1 MADFN
6 ISPLAPARF
15 PMMPLIEGLRF
26 STTEAN
32 IKYPNREDLLLFD
45 FDVGTT
51 LAGVFTQSSTVAAPV
66 AWSRIIANRGYAR
79 GLLINSGNA
88 NAFTG
93 DKGREDV
100 ESCAVAAARL
110 LGCSSSE
117 LLVAST
123 GVIGEPL
130 PVQRIVMAIENMKGK
145 LQGNSWERAA
155 LAIGTTD
162 TYPKGAA
169 CVTEI
174 DGVPIQIAGIA
185 KGSGMIAPNMATML
199 AFIFTDAS
207 LPPDILRS
215 VLKSATSRTFNCIT
229 VDSDTSTS
237 DMVLLFSTGRAGN
250 IVPTSNSDKKL
261 KKFKHSLNKIL
272 ENLALQ
278 VVRDGEGAKKLIT
291 IEVLR
296 AKTSN
301 SAHKIGMAIA
311 NSPLVKTAIAG
322 EDANWGR
329 IVMAVG
335 KTGIV
340 LDQSKLLISIGG
352 VLVTENGK
360 RVDNYDEVKLTS
372 HLKSAEILLQVD
384 LGEGNSNSKIWTCDF
399 THDYIRINAD
409 YRT

>member
-1 MADFN
+1 MADFH
-6 ISPLAPARF
+6 ISPLAKARF
-15 PMMPLIEGLRF
+15 PIMPLINGLQF
-26 STTEAN
+26 STTAAN

-45 FDVGTT
+45 ISCGAT
-51 LAGVFTQSSTVAAPV
+51 LAGVFTKSSTLAAPV
-66 AWSRIIANRGYAR
+66 AWSQNIAKRGYAR
-79 GLLINSGNA
+79 GLLVNSGNA

-93 DKGREDV
+93 DEGRKDV
-100 ESCAVAAARL
+100 ESCAVAASRL

-130 PVQRIVMAIENMKGK
+130 PVRRIVTAIENMKDK
-145 LQGNSWERAA
+145 PQGNSWEKPA

-162 TYPKGAA
+162 TYPKGAS
-169 CVTEI
+169 CETEI

-207 LPPDILRS
+207 LPPDILSS
-215 VLKSATSRTFNCIT
+215 VLKSGASKTFNCIT

-237 DMVLLFSTGRAGN
+237 DMVLLFSTGRARNVLPISYGD
-250 IVPTSNSDKKL
+250 TKL
-261 KKFKHSLNKIL
+261 RRFKNSLNKVL
-272 ENLALQ
+272 KDLAIQ
-278 VVRDGEGAKKLIT
+278 GVRDGEGAKKLIT
-291 IEVLR
+291 IEVRR
-296 AKTSN
+296 AKTSS

-335 KTGIV
+335 KTGIA
-340 LDQSKLLISIGG
+340 LDQSNLLISIGG
-352 VLVTENGK
+352 ILITQHGK
-360 RVDNYDEVKLTS
+360 RVENYDEEKVTS
-372 HLKSAEILLQVD
+372 HLKGNEILLQVD
-384 LGEGNSNSKIWTCDF
+384 LSEGNCNAKIWTCDL

>member
-1 MADFN
+1 
-6 ISPLAPARF
+6 
-15 PMMPLIEGLRF
+15 
-26 STTEAN
+26 
-32 IKYPNREDLLLFD
+32 
-45 FDVGTT
+45 
-51 LAGVFTQSSTVAAPV
+51 
-66 AWSRIIANRGYAR
+66 
-79 GLLINSGNA
+79 
-88 NAFTG
+88 
-93 DKGREDV
+93 
-100 ESCAVAAARL
+100 
-110 LGCSSSE
+110 
-117 LLVAST
+117 
-123 GVIGEPL
+123 
-130 PVQRIVMAIENMKGK
+130 
-145 LQGNSWERAA
+145 
-155 LAIGTTD
+155 
-162 TYPKGAA
+162 
-169 CVTEI
+169 
-174 DGVPIQIAGIA
+174 
-185 KGSGMIAPNMATML
+185 
-199 AFIFTDAS
+199 
-207 LPPDILRS
+207 
-215 VLKSATSRTFNCIT
+215 
-229 VDSDTSTS
+229 
-237 DMVLLFSTGRAGN
+237 MVLLLSTGRAGN

-261 KKFKHSLNKIL
+261 KKFKHSLDKIL

-372 HLKSAEILLQVD
+372 HLKGAEILLQVD